1 MMGDDMKS
9 NWMIKT
15 TLVVIALST
24 GTIALRELLAPTTT
38 QAQSSDIYP
47 FYIEPGTRMLRA
59 PDNSRQVMGKVVV
72 DLRNGNIWG
81 FPTLN
86 QEPYPVDTTGSTK
99 APTSHPFLLGKFD
112 FAATNK

>member
-1 MMGDDMKS
+1 MRS
-9 NWMIKT
+9 NRLTRVM
-15 TLVVIALST
+15 LVVIALSV
-24 GTIALRELLAPTTT
+24 GTIALRQLLTPTTT
-38 QAQSSDIYP
+38 HAQSSDIYP

-59 PDNSRQVMGKVVV
+59 PDNGRQVLGKVVF

-81 FPTLN
+81 FPTLT
-86 QEPYPVDTTGSTK
+86 QEPYPIDATRNTK

>member
-1 MMGDDMKS
+1 MKL
-9 NWMIKT
+9 NVFT
-15 TLVVIALST
+15 QAVLVLIALFL
-24 GTIALRELLAPTTT
+24 GTIVVLQFVAPTVAK
-38 QAQSSDIYP
+38 AQSPDVYL

-59 PDNSRQVMGKVVV
+59 PDNGRQVLGKVVV

-81 FPTLN
+81 FPTLT
-86 QEPYPVDTTGSTK
+86 QEPYPIDATGNTK

>member
-1 MMGDDMKS
+1 MHE
-9 NWMIKT
+9 N
-15 TLVVIALST
+15 
-24 GTIALRELLAPTTT
+24 TT
-38 QAQSSDIYP
+38 QAKSSDIYP

-59 PDNSRQVMGKVVV
+59 PDSSRQVMGKVVV
-72 DLRNGNIWG
+72 DLRNGNIRG
-81 FPTLN
+81 FRALT